1 MDATRNDET
10 VERRRRVLKG
20 AVGASTVLTLGYG
33 GNVAAASLGCVN
45 KAYLESRPPG
55 GASQFLTTDP
65 GSTTTDANWAWS
77 KVEIWQC
84 SVNTETDNTTF
95 FNGFSLDGGTSWYK
109 VPETANTA
117 PEKILGASK
126 KNGSQPGYPRYA
138 WVLAYFDESGNL
150 VGLYPDITARTSEQV
165 PLEGS
170 CLASVNP
177 NATTGF
183 TFGG

>member
-1 MDATRNDET
+1 MMDATRNDET

-45 KAYLESRPPG
+45 KAYLESTPPG

-65 GSTTTDANWAWS
+65 GTTTTDANWAWS
-77 KVEIWQC
+77 KVEVWRC
-84 SVNTETDNTTF
+84 SAPTSTGATTEFD
-95 FNGFSLDGGTSWYK
+95 GFSLDGNSTWYAVPAAVGLEPTK
-109 VPETANTA
+109 VD
-117 PEKILGASK
+117 GASK
-126 KNGSQPGYPRYA
+126 ISDQSGYPRSA

-150 VGLYPDITARTSEQV
+150 VGRYPDISARTSQRV

>member
-1 MDATRNDET
+1 MDATRKDET

-45 KAYLESRPPG
+45 KAYLESTPPG
-55 GASQFLTTDP
+55 GASQFLITDP
-65 GSTTTDANWAWS
+65 GTTTTDANWAWS
-77 KVEIWQC
+77 KVEVWQC
-84 SVNTETDNTTF
+84 SVKTDTGNTTF
-95 FNGFSLDGGTSWYK
+95 DGFSLDGEASWYK
-109 VPETANTA
+109 VPEAANTA

-126 KNGSQPGYPRYA
+126 KNGSQPGYPRSA

-150 VGLYPDITARTSEQV
+150 VGRYPDISARTSQKV